1 MTSRI
6 ALSPGRKVRAGRCR
20 STPAVPARV
29 RHASEAFAV
38 FQTSEE
44 STAIKPMARHQK
56 PGTARIDLDISP
68 EAKLRF
74 ASIHESLGFK
84 TKAETF
90 DAILYF
96 VATKDKIDPAIME
109 RIEAKLDHALE
120 TLESLT

>member
-1 MTSRI
+1 
-6 ALSPGRKVRAGRCR
+6 
-20 STPAVPARV
+20 
-29 RHASEAFAV
+29 
-38 FQTSEE
+38 
-44 STAIKPMARHQK
+44 MARHQK

-90 DAILYF
+90 DAIVYF
-96 VATKDKIDPAIME
+96 VATKDKIDPAILA
-109 RIEAKLDHALE
+109 RIETKLDHAVE